1 MFNSLQHGPFV
12 AYQCDIYYHL
22 GISFANLEMYDKSLE
37 PLSKVP
43 PCNYTLGY
51 TDGE

>member
-22 GISFANLEMYDKSLE
+22 GISFANLEMYDKSIE

-43 PCNYTLGY
+43 PTI
-51 TDGE
+51 